1 VGGAIKAYKSI
12 KTAKWKALGLGI
24 GIAVAGTT
32 GIVLSVIDDEEEGDG
47 EDDDNGGGDDNN
59 GGDDNKDSNDNIVTD
74 IEDENHESLNVV
86 NSAVVTASGS
96 VLTSFQG
103 SADSH
108 GGASGVIDYI
118 VVNGDSSDQD
128 INATLAEWFP
138 EFAQLQR
145 NNIRFTSPNISFKGV
160 DVLAGGNV
168 TFMGYSDSD
177 DEMGTYDVMGDS
189 LVFDKLH
196 YVDSDGNETGDTR
209 TSMVISR
216 QTIRMRAK
224 DMDVLGETIIA
235 GRGVDIMAED
245 LEISGDSYVVS
256 TRDAAL
262 KVENTTT
269 VDSAT
274 MYLRGLSGKNSVG
287 EFRVTRGSNVVL
299 IGATE
304 ENASKKAKLSAKSVS
319 LDASNLMVKEM
330 TATVSGDTT
339 VSNGSKLTVADASYS
354 TDSLKVESGS
364 TLVNKDGTISS
375 SSTITVSGG
384 TVQGSGTFSAITL
397 NSGKLVVGNS
407 PGLQV
412 FTGDLVLGDAEML
425 FSVGD
430 FETVASV
437 GVSGWDANVYSSV
450 NMDGHRFTLG
460 ENAVITLAFGGTTLD
475 TLGALVNTDDSL
487 SFSFT
492 LLQNVTFFTEAELS
506 AMLGQTRLLI
516 TSEDEGLPSG
526 AKHMAGKDITEY
538 TFNSMKYELVEGSKS
553 GSYNVVLSGTF
564 GKVDVIPEPATA
576 TLSLLA
582 LAALA
587 ARRRRK

>member
-1 VGGAIKAYKSI
+1 M
-12 KTAKWKALGLGI
+12 
-24 GIAVAGTT
+24 
-32 GIVLSVIDDEEEGDG
+32 
-47 EDDDNGGGDDNN
+47 
-59 GGDDNKDSNDNIVTD
+59 TD

-224 DMDVLGETIIA
+224 DMDVLGETIIT

-319 LDASNLMVKEM
+319 LDNSNLMVKEM
-330 TATVSGDTT
+330 TAAVSGDTT

-412 FTGDLVLGDAEML
+412 FTGDLILGNGEMV
-425 FSVGD
+425 FSVAG
-430 FETVASV
+430 FENMATV
-437 GVSGWDANVYSSV
+437 GFTGWDSSVYSCV
-450 NMDGHRFTLG
+450 DMNGHNLSFRADSEAAF
-460 ENAVITLAFGGTTLD
+460 TLAFGGN
-475 TLGALVNTDDSL
+475 ALEELKSAKDSTPL
-487 SFSFT
+487 SFSIT
-492 LLQNVTFFTEAELS
+492 LIQNVKSFSED
-506 AMLGQTRLLI
+506 MLADMLDKTRLMI
-516 TSEDEGLPSG
+516 TTESAGLPSW
-526 AKHMAGKDITEY
+526 AAGLAGMYITQYANDLEY
-538 TFNSMKYELVEGSKS
+538 TLEAGNTEGT
-553 GSYNVVLSGTF
+553 YNVVLSGSF
-564 GKVDVIPEPATA
+564 GRTEVVPEPTTA

-587 ARRRRK
+587 MRRRRK